1 MTSWDLVMRI
11 LMVGVVVLSCSVAT
25 MLLAEAV
32 LSCLD
37 RLRCTRLRCTR
48 LRCTRHRCTRHRC
61 TRHKR
66 ATVVPVLLAEVVTD
80 NPVDGYAVD
89 VWTMPVVVV
98 VS

>member
-48 LRCTRHRCTRHRC
+48 LRCTRH
-61 TRHKR
+61 KR

>member
-1 MTSWDLVMRI
+1 MRI

-48 LRCTRHRCTRHRC
+48 LRCTRH
-61 TRHKR
+61 KR

>member
-48 LRCTRHRCTRHRC
+48 
-61 TRHKR
+61 HKR